1 MIFASSCRTYGGQ
14 HDAPAETVVVERV
27 VAGHRRRAVQ
37 QRVVEVE
44 RELVVSQ
51 PQLQRQTP
59 STETSCIIS
68 EHRSWTP
75 KRNLLSLRTQHAQ
88 PGRSMY
94 GTLSVRLSVAA
105 SSPGADGGP
114 VCNHMGH
121 NFDS

>member
-1 MIFASSCRTYGGQ
+1 MIFASSCRTHGGR

-27 VAGHRRRAVQ
+27 VAGRRRRAVQ

-75 KRNLLSLRTQHAQ
+75 KTELTVTARTACAA
-88 PGRSMY
+88 G
-94 GTLSVRLSVAA
+94 SVYVR
-105 SSPGADGGP
+105 
-114 VCNHMGH
+114 
-121 NFDS
+121 